1 MMIEGTNGMT
11 LAPEDQVKQLLIQI
25 KALELELA
33 QRTEIS
39 SNSARHAQ
47 SWEDKYKEMSSKYQ
61 EEHELKLAI
70 TRDMTRQYKMMQ
82 EELIQKLSDKERA
95 IQELVDN
102 AHYMTVRHEADLEKK
117 ENDLRDINTTNEQLR
132 DELNNLHQ
140 NFTNMLENSHENLL
154 QRINPQRFL
163 KDEPE
168 KEALSDRM
176 RKMYLDNEF

>member
-1 MMIEGTNGMT
+1 MA
-11 LAPEDQVKQLLIQI
+11 LVPEDQVKQLLIQI

-39 SNSARHAQ
+39 SNSTRHAQ

-82 EELIQKLSDKERA
+82 EELIQKLSNKERT
-95 IQELVDN
+95 IQGLVDN
-102 AHYMTVRHEADLEKK
+102 TQNMKIRHEADLEKK
-117 ENDLRDINTTNEQLR
+117 GNDLRCINTTNEQLR
-132 DELNNLHQ
+132 DELNELHK
-140 NFTNMLENSHENLL
+140 NFSIMLSNTLENLL

-163 KDEPE
+163 KDQPE
-168 KEALSDRM
+168 NDALSERM
-176 RKMYLDNEF
+176 RKMYLDSEF